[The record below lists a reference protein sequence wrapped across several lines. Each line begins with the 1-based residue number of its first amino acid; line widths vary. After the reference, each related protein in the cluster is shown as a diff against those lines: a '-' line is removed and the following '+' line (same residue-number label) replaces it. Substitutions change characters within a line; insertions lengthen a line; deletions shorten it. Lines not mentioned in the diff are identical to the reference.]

1 MQYCNTFI
9 MVMQIKVLLLS
20 LPSAASLLKLPFVWG
35 GEEGE
40 WQSIFQK
47 VALFYEGTKKITD
60 SYEPH

>member
-1 MQYCNTFI
+1 MAI
-9 MVMQIKVLLLS
+9 QIKVLLLS

-60 SYEPH
+60 NYEPH

>member
-20 LPSAASLLKLPFVWG
+20 LPSAASLLKLPIVWG

-47 VALFYEGTKKITD
+47 VALFDEGTKKITKKL
-60 SYEPH
+60 EN